1 MVSTK
6 KQFAILGM
14 GRFGISLAET
24 LEKMGYEVLCVDV
37 DVNLVSKLADQVSRI
52 VSFDIRD
59 SRAFDQAGME
69 SFDTV
74 IIATK
79 NLEASLM
86 ATMLCKERNIP
97 DIVVKAI
104 DERHAEMAK
113 KMGATKIVFSEREMA
128 QRLAI
133 HMVAPNVQDYIEIDG
148 DIKIINFNVPEEMWG
163 KDLVQANLR
172 AKFGLNIIAIIHEGK
187 TLITPPPTYKF
198 CEGDKIFAI
207 GSKEVMAKFRQVVL
221 SGE

>member
-1 MVSTK
+1 MVSRK
-6 KQFAILGM
+6 NQFAILGM
-14 GRFGISLAET
+14 GRFGISLAVT
-24 LEKMGYEVLCVDV
+24 LEQMGYEVLCVDV
-37 DVNLVSKLADQVSRI
+37 DEAVVSKLADQVSRI

-69 SFDTV
+69 NFDTV

-86 ATMLCKERNIP
+86 ATMLCKERNIS

-104 DERHAEMAK
+104 DERHAVMAK
-113 KMGATKIVFSEREMA
+113 KMGATRIVFSELEMA
-128 QRLAI
+128 KRLALQL
-133 HMVAPNVQDYIEIDG
+133 VTPNVKDYIEIEG
-148 DIKIINFNVPEEMWG
+148 DIKIINFNAPEELWN
-163 KDLVQANLR
+163 KNLVEANLR
-172 AKFGLNIIAIIHEGK
+172 AQFGLNVVAIIHEEK

-198 CEGDKIFAI
+198 CKGDKVFAI
-207 GSKEVMAKFRQVVL
+207 GSNEVLAKFKEKVL

>member
-1 MVSTK
+1 MVSRK
-6 KQFAILGM
+6 NQFAILGM
-14 GRFGISLAET
+14 GRFGISLAVT
-24 LEKMGYEVLCVDV
+24 LEQMGYEVLCVDV
-37 DVNLVSKLADQVSRI
+37 DENLVSKLADQVSRI

-74 IIATK
+74 IISTK

-113 KMGATKIVFSEREMA
+113 KMGATQIVFSELEMA
-128 QRLAI
+128 KRLAL
-133 HMVAPNVQDYIEIDG
+133 HLVAPNVKDYIEIDG
-148 DIKIINFNVPEEMWG
+148 DIKIINFNVPEELWG
-163 KDLVQANLR
+163 KNLVEANLR
-172 AKFGLNIIAIIHEGK
+172 AQFGLNVIAIIHEGK
-187 TLITPPPTYKF
+187 TLITPPPTYEF
-198 CEGDKIFAI
+198 HAGDKIFAI
-207 GSKEVMAKFRQVVL
+207 GSSEVLAKFKEKVL
-221 SGE
+221 AGE